1 MAKMA
6 KKMTMRAPGWENSK
20 ISLIDRAVID
30 AKYRKD
36 VREQRKRDKAHP
48 TVCDC
53 EGGKDWGIASSQ
65 D

>member
-1 MAKMA
+1 MA

-20 ISLIDRAVID
+20 VDLIDRARFD
-30 AKYRKD
+30 ADHRKNIKE
-36 VREQRKRDKAHP
+36 RRKRDKAHP

-53 EGGKDWGIASSQ
+53 EGGKDWGIAFSQ